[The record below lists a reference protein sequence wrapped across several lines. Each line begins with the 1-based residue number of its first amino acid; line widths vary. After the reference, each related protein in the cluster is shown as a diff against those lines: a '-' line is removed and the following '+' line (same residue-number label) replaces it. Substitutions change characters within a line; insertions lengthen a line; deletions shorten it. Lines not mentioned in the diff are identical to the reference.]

1 MSSIIKRYSYEV
13 VLAGRRN
20 CASIVRLGVVG
31 DARGLVTCMT
41 GAPGGLKGP
50 PVGMAA
56 IRPE

>member
-1 MSSIIKRYSYEV
+1 MKGNNYAV
-13 VLAGRRN
+13 VLAGGRN
-20 CASIVRLGVVG
+20 CASTVRRGVEG

-50 PVGMAA
+50 PVGMAS